1 MTRFDYFLLFDY
13 LTEPKLTENQN
24 WHVLLSYVNVFHSET
39 DESIDVDIRQKEE
52 TPTDYQDVAYAVPD
66 PVPVPAQPE
75 YEAEIQVFAEPAYG
89 SRITQRLPEGTH
101 SGFIK
106 NSSV

>member
-1 MTRFDYFLLFDY
+1 MCVCVSR
-13 LTEPKLTENQN
+13 
-24 WHVLLSYVNVFHSET
+24 SET
-39 DESIDVDIRQKEE
+39 DESIDVDIRQKE
-52 TPTDYQDVAYAVPD
+52 TPIDYQDVAAVPD

-75 YEAEIQVFAEPAYG
+75 YEAEIPVVAEPVYG

-106 NSSV
+106 SIAV